1 MEEIRK
7 IYMHLKGK
15 KPARSWEII
24 NESINKEPFDIKVKA
39 LHDWKKSTVH
49 ASFQHLQQSMKEEDI
64 DLHILCQ
71 ISREFQKEF
80 DQSKEKLLIR
90 PSSTITKL
98 LPDHIGIQTFQL
110 GIELGLSV
118 VKMQHIAMNHVT
130 NLRGQT
136 EEVLNTWR
144 TLPEATYEVLV
155 NALHRLDLSS
165 VLSYITYE
173 EALEEILKVGLE
185 RKVEVG
191 LEEQIEVE
199 LEDLVEVELE
209 EQIEIG
215 LGEQVKERIIQ
226 DIEISQILDY
236 MMSHLVISSDDRRRI
251 EQHAGQDDQNKAL
264 LEVVKKRGESTYTV
278 FVDALRISGYTD
290 LADELKRDSHEE
302 GSNEALEPPPNE
314 GLSEWN
320 VPVYKVRLQKNYSN
334 IVHCINHENIVDH
347 LISCDILTI
356 ADSQMIN
363 ACPAQIQKNR
373 KLMDILLHGSEK
385 GFIEFLKSIRE
396 DSVTTELAEEIESTL
411 VTSRDISIMQG
422 CYK

>member
-1 MEEIRK
+1 MTIVLINVEDKKKMIMLLK
-7 IYMHLKGK
+7 CIY
-15 KPARSWEII
+15 II
-24 NESINKEPFDIKVKA
+24 
-39 LHDWKKSTVH
+39 
-49 ASFQHLQQSMKEEDI
+49 
-64 DLHILCQ
+64 
-71 ISREFQKEF
+71 
-80 DQSKEKLLIR
+80 DQPKEKLLIR
-90 PSSTITKL
+90 PSNAITKL
-98 LPDHIGIQTFQL
+98 LSDHIGIQTFQL

-185 RKVEVG
+185 RKVDVG

-236 MMSHLVISSDDRRRI
+236 MMTHLVISFNDRRRI

-290 LADELKRDSHEE
+290 LADELKRDSQEE
-302 GSNEALEPPPNE
+302 GSNEALEPPPN
-314 GLSEWN
+314 
-320 VPVYKVRLQKNYSN
+320 KA
-334 IVHCINHENIVDH
+334 H
-347 LISCDILTI
+347 
-356 ADSQMIN
+356 SQMIN
-363 ACPAQIQKNR
+363 DCPAQIQKNR

-385 GFIEFLKSIRE
+385 GFIEFLKALRE
-396 DSVTTELAEEIESTL
+396 DSVTTELADEIERTV
-411 VTSRDISIMQG
+411 VTSRDISTMT
-422 CYK
+422 CYLSFVDV